1 MDRHL
6 QSRCAMQQ
14 QGIFLAKLAQE
25 NGNTTLLVNMP
36 SKPRAGKWKHHP
48 SSQHDFYSDLWPSF
62 PIPPPPDQVALEKRD
77 SISYFPR
84 KRKVNKI
91 RIICETKMRGE
102 KNKFRFIN
110 KTGERWI
117 RSGHLWKM
125 VWTVPLATMMN
136 ERYLAWFSVHSTNTY
151 LNKAEKNIH
160 AKVKIQNLSSPLIFR
175 DSLDSPFFLG
185 LNSYFIGHG
194 NLWSFLLI
202 WQPLTA
208 LLLTSQAMHLAASNG
223 MVSVLDYLI
232 AQAAVLSIL
241 FSFSFWFILTLIKTI
256 LYSIISLFDL
266 DLIA

>member
-1 MDRHL
+1 MF
-6 QSRCAMQQ
+6 
-14 QGIFLAKLAQE
+14 GIETTSKKWCYAEWTVIFNRDVQCSSKVFSSQNLRRKMETPLCWSTCPANLAQE
-25 NGNTTLLVNMP
+25 NGNTTLLVNMIFTVISDP
-36 SKPRAGKWKHHP
+36 L
-48 SSQHDFYSDLWPSF
+48 SQS
-62 PIPPPPDQVALEKRD
+62 PPPPDQVALEKRD

-194 NLWSFLLI
+194 NLWSFLL
-202 WQPLTA
+202 
-208 LLLTSQAMHLAASNG
+208 
-223 MVSVLDYLI
+223 V
-232 AQAAVLSIL
+232 
-241 FSFSFWFILTLIKTI
+241 
-256 LYSIISLFDL
+256 
-266 DLIA
+266 